1 MASHTILSLIALAA
15 AALIPARSAAAE
27 PADSVLTQRPVYAS
41 YTLTAGSSHIADTYL
56 SPVRYS
62 GWSLGFDYNRL
73 QAMKFDPER
82 WVQRLNFGIHADRVL
97 NSRGNTTVWDADLH
111 VSWGMMRRWKLPQ
124 GFSAGIGGQASAH
137 LGCIYLSHN
146 GNNPASAKAALTVD
160 VTGYAA
166 WNGTVLNMPVTL
178 RYQAAVPLTGAFFA
192 PDYGELYYEIYL
204 GNRSGLAHAAWWG
217 NYFRLTQRLTA
228 DINFGAT
235 SLTLG
240 YEGNVLSTKAEG
252 IVTRMIRHAA
262 IIGVSGQWISVDT
275 RRPLSART
283 RTITA
288 TY

>member
-1 MASHTILSLIALAA
+1 MASRTILSLITLAVAALA
-15 AALIPARSAAAE
+15 PARGTAAWT
-27 PADSVLTQRPVYAS
+27 ADSVITQRPVYAT
-41 YTLTAGSSHIADTYL
+41 YALTAGSAHIADTYL
-56 SPVRYS
+56 SPIRYS

-82 WVQRLNFGIHADRVL
+82 WVQQLNFDIHADRVM
-97 NSRGNTTVWDADLH
+97 NARGNTTVWNADLH
-111 VSWGMMRRWKLPQ
+111 VSWGMLRRWKLPQ
-124 GFSAGIGGQASAH
+124 GFSAGIGGQASAD

-160 VTGYAA
+160 ATGYAA
-166 WNGTVLNMPVTL
+166 WNGTVFNMPVTF
-178 RYQAAVPLTGAFFA
+178 RYQASVPLTGAFFA

-204 GNRSGLAHAAWWG
+204 GNHSGLAHAAWWG
-217 NYFRLTQRLTA
+217 NYFRLNHCLSA

-240 YEGNVLSTKAEG
+240 YAGSVLSSKAEG
-252 IVTRMIRHAA
+252 IVTREIRHAA
-262 IIGVSGQWISVDT
+262 VIGVSGQWLSVDT
-275 RRPLSART
+275 RRPVSAKT